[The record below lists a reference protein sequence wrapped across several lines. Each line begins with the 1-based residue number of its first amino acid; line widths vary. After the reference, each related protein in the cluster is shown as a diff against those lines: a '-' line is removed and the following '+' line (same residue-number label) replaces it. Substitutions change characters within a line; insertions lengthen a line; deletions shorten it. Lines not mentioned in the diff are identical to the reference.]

1 MQNKADIEKALK
13 QLKENETKYLK
24 TERYYRGDHDLAFAS
39 EKFKNAFGSLFR
51 EFSLNLCPAICDAV
65 RDKLKIKNFK
75 VEKGQESVAEEAW
88 KIWQQNR
95 MGVRSGEVHKEAL
108 KNGDA
113 YVIVWVDPLK
123 RITIYPQKASTC
135 TVSYDEE
142 IPGKIF
148 WAAKTWKLADK
159 RARVN
164 LYYADRTERYVSKKK
179 IETGVPDFKDLIE
192 FAEDG
197 FSADIPN
204 KYATVPVF
212 HFANNSDIG
221 TPGQSELLAAMPVQD
236 AYNKTILDMLVAMEF
251 VSYPQRFAAG
261 IEIDYDDDG
270 NPIPPFKSG
279 IDRLWYTENDNAK
292 FGSLE
297 VGDLEQFLKVKAD
310 FRIDLASVTG
320 TPLYYFTLTSGDVPS
335 GESLKKLETRFVNK
349 VRDRQ
354 ESFGQ
359 VWEDVFAFASK
370 FDGNKDVRLFT
381 DWEDP
386 APLSETEKL
395 NNILLK
401 QEIGISDEQA
411 LIEAGYGEA
420 DIAKMLTARAA
431 KAAAAVNRF
440 NAGEELPEE
449 E

>member
-1 MQNKADIEKALK
+1 MQNKADLEKALK
-13 QLKENETKYLK
+13 QLKENQLKYQK

-39 EKFKNAFGSLFR
+39 EKFKNAFGTLFR
-51 EFSLNLCPAICDAV
+51 EFSLNLCPAVCDAV

-75 VEKGQESVAEEAW
+75 VEKGQESIAADAW
-88 KIWQQNR
+88 KLWQQNR
-95 MGVRSGEVHKEAL
+95 MGVRAGEIHKEAL

-113 YVIVWVDPLK
+113 YLMVWVDPQK
-123 RITIYPQKASTC
+123 RVTMYPQKASAC
-135 TVSYDEE
+135 TVAYDEE
-142 IPGKIF
+142 TPGKLL
-148 WAAKTWKLADK
+148 WGAKSWKTADK

-164 LYYADRTERYVSKKK
+164 LYYPNVTERYISKKK
-179 IETGVPDFKDLIE
+179 IEAAIPDFKDLIE
-192 FAEDG
+192 YDEDG
-197 FSADIPN
+197 ITANIPN
-204 KYATVPVF
+204 NYDTIPVF

-221 TPGQSELLAAMPVQD
+221 MPGQSELLPAMSVQD

-251 VSYPQRFAAG
+251 VSFPQRFASG
-261 IEIDYDDDG
+261 IEIEYDDDG
-270 NPIPPFKSG
+270 NVIPPFKSG
-279 IDRLWYTENDNAK
+279 VDRLWFTENDNAK

-359 VWEDVFAFASK
+359 VWEDAFAFAELM
-370 FDGNKDVRLFT
+370 DGKKDVRLFA

-386 APLSETEKL
+386 APLSEKEKL
-395 NNILLK
+395 ENISLK
-401 QEIGISDEQA
+401 RDIGISDEQA

-420 DIAKMLTARAA
+420 DIIRMKAEKQAKTDSMI
-431 KAAAAVNRF
+431 NSF
-440 NAGEELPEE
+440 NAGESM
-449 E
+449 